1 MGSDGEIYHFG
12 PFVLDVRERTLT
24 RDDGRIPLTPKVFD
38 TLEVL
43 VRHHGR
49 LIEKRVLM
57 QEVWPDAVVEEANLT
72 VCVSALRKVL
82 GPDHIETVPKRGYRF
97 VAPVQ
102 VGASEEAGVGPR
114 PTWSH
119 LALGRGAIAL
129 AALLVLVTGTV
140 AWRLNSRGT
149 VAPQRLVLAVLPFQ
163 NLSSDPEQD
172 YIVDGLTEEVITRL
186 GRLDPERLA
195 VIARSSAVAYRG
207 TKKAAAQ
214 VGRELQADY
223 ILEGSVHHAGERVR
237 ISTRLI
243 QSRDGTHL
251 WAQSYDRE
259 LSGIFEVQSEV
270 AHAVADQIQLA
281 ITPQHQAGIAAS
293 RPANQDALEAYLRGR
308 YFWNKRTQQALIKG
322 VAYFREAIEK
332 DPNYASAYSGLADSY
347 IVLGT
352 TLYAALPPKE
362 AMPQA
367 KSAAQKALTID
378 PTLVEAHTSV
388 AFARFYFDWD
398 WAAAETEFRR
408 AIELNPNYSAAHQ
421 WYALLLAAV
430 GRRGEAL
437 AQAKK
442 GQELDPVSQT
452 TNAIMGRILYYAGQ
466 HREAIERLQRTVEL
480 NPDSVASRVLLGLAY
495 ERNSNFEEAIAAFQT
510 AADLSERTHSLTL
523 GLLGQA
529 YAITGNTRVAIR
541 ILEEVDAL
549 SKQVYVSPMTIALIH
564 AGLRN
569 NDEAFRWLE
578 KAYEER
584 SAWLVHLRDEPVFD
598 TLRSDPRFADLVRRV
613 GLP

>member
-1 MGSDGEIYHFG
+1 MGSDGAIYQFG
-12 PFVLDVRERTLT
+12 TFVLDVRERTLT
-24 RDDGRIPLTPKVFD
+24 RDHERIPLTPKVFD

-43 VRHHGR
+43 VRHQGR
-49 LIEKRVLM
+49 LVEKAALM
-57 QEVWPDAVVEEANLT
+57 QAVWPDAVVEEANLT

-97 VAPVQ
+97 VAPVR
-102 VGASEEAGVGPR
+102 VGALEEAGGR
-114 PTWSH
+114 AQSTWSRS
-119 LALGRGAIAL
+119 AVGRGAITL
-129 AALLVLVTGTV
+129 AALLVLATGTI
-140 AWRLNSRGT
+140 AWRLTSRGT
-149 VAPQRLVLAVLPFQ
+149 VAPGRLVLAVLPFE
-163 NLSSDPEQD
+163 NLSGDPDRD

-186 GRLDPERLA
+186 GRLDPKRLA

-207 TKKAAAQ
+207 TKKTAAQ
-214 VGRELQADY
+214 VGRELQVDY
-223 ILEGSVHHAGERVR
+223 ILEGSVRHDGERVR

-251 WAQSYDRE
+251 WAQSYERE

-270 AHAVADQIQLA
+270 AYAVADEIQLA
-281 ITPQHQAGIAAS
+281 ITPQHRLRIAAS

-322 VAYFREAIEK
+322 VAHFREAIEK

-367 KSAAQKALTID
+367 RSAAQKALTID

-388 AFARFYFDWD
+388 AFSRFYFDWD
-398 WAAAETEFRR
+398 WAGAETEFRR

-421 WYALLLAAV
+421 WYALLLAAL

-437 AQAKK
+437 AEAKK

-452 TNAIMGRILYYAGQ
+452 TNAIMGRIFYYAGQ
-466 HREAIERLQRTVEL
+466 HQEAIDRLRRAVEL
-480 NPDSVASRVLLGLAY
+480 NPDSVAAHVLLGLAH
-495 ERNSNFEEAIAAFQT
+495 ERNSNFEDAIAAFQT
-510 AADLSERTHSLTL
+510 AAALSKRTHSLTL

-529 YAITGNTRVAIR
+529 YATMGDTRLAIR
-541 ILEEVDAL
+541 MLEEVDAL
-549 SKQVYVSPMTIALIH
+549 SKHAYVSPITIALIH

-569 NDEAFRWLE
+569 NDEAFRWLDR
-578 KAYEER
+578 AYEER
-584 SAWLVHLRDEPVFD
+584 SVWLVHLRDEPVFD
-598 TLRSDPRFADLVRRV
+598 MLRSDPRFADLVRRV

>member
-1 MGSDGEIYHFG
+1 MGSDGAIYQFG

-24 RDDGRIPLTPKVFD
+24 RNHERIPLTPKVFD

-43 VRHHGR
+43 VRHQGR
-49 LIEKRVLM
+49 LVEKGALM

-72 VCVSALRKVL
+72 VCVSALRKAL

-97 VAPVQ
+97 VAPVR
-102 VGASEEAGVGPR
+102 VGTLEEAGGR
-114 PTWSH
+114 AQLTWSRS
-119 LALGRGAIAL
+119 ALGRGAITL
-129 AALLVLVTGTV
+129 AALLVLATGTV
-140 AWRLNSRGT
+140 AWRLTSRGT
-149 VAPQRLVLAVLPFQ
+149 VAPGRLVLAVLPFE
-163 NLSSDPEQD
+163 NLSGDPERD

-186 GRLDPERLA
+186 GRLDPQRLG

-207 TKKAAAQ
+207 TKKTAAQ

-223 ILEGSVHHAGERVR
+223 ILEGSVRHDGDRVR

-251 WAQSYDRE
+251 WAQSYERE
-259 LSGIFEVQSEV
+259 LAGIFEVQSEV
-270 AHAVADQIQLA
+270 AYAVADEIQLA
-281 ITPQHQAGIAAS
+281 ITPQHRLRIAPS

-308 YFWNKRTQQALIKG
+308 YFWNKRTPQALIRG
-322 VAYFREAIEK
+322 VAHFHEAIEK
-332 DPNYASAYSGLADSY
+332 DPNYAPAYSGLADSY

-352 TLYAALPPKE
+352 TLYAALPPTE

-398 WAAAETEFRR
+398 WAGAETQFRR
-408 AIELNPNYSAAHQ
+408 AIELNPNYSVAHQ

-437 AQAKK
+437 AEAKK

-466 HREAIERLQRTVEL
+466 PQEAIDRLRRTVEL
-480 NPDSVASRVLLGLAY
+480 NPDSVAAHVLLGLAY
-495 ERNSNFEEAIAAFQT
+495 ERNSDFEDAIAAFQT
-510 AADLSERTHSLTL
+510 AAALSKRTHSLTL

-529 YAITGNTRVAIR
+529 YATTGNRRDATR
-541 ILEEVDAL
+541 ILAEVDAL
-549 SKQVYVSPMTIALIH
+549 SKHAYVSPLTIALIH

-584 SAWLVHLRDEPVFD
+584 SVWLVHLRDEPVFD
-598 TLRSDPRFADLVRRV
+598 TLRLDPRFADLVRRV